1 MEVERIKGTKYNKE
15 YKKIKVCAYARVS
28 TDLEKQDNSFESQLI
43 YYEHKIKNNP
53 NWEFVGIYS
62 DKGIS
67 GLSTEKREGFKEM
80 LKDAYNGKIDLILTK
95 SISRFS
101 RNTLDILKVIREL
114 KEKNIYIYF
123 EEEMISTDSLDSE
136 LILTALSSV
145 AQMES
150 ELISS
155 RIRKTFKMNREMN
168 RPIVYRDY
176 LGYRHRN
183 GQLLINKREAKVVEE
198 IFNRVLNNE
207 TFGSIA
213 KDLKERGI
221 KNTKYGNKWFPSTI
235 KRIVRNRI
243 YIGEYSL
250 YVDRWRHENLTDG
263 KWFISVFEDH
273 HKPIVSKELFDRA
286 NEYIDKLEEVQT
298 INKVDNP
305 FNSKVFCG
313 FCNSR
318 FTKRFFN
325 KKREKR
331 YWKCNPNYYSGKK
344 CEVEGYIPEELLILS
359 FVKLIKKI
367 NRIKIKDIK
376 SRNEEKELIEKKF
389 NKKMQEYNRLIDLYF
404 EKEINNY
411 LYNLKKKNLELE
423 LDTIRNELN
432 IIDDYEKENKDR
444 NEVFNYIKNV
454 LKYYNI
460 KEFNEDL
467 FELLIKKIIVGG
479 LTPKGYRDKYLMRF
493 IVNPNFIENDN
504 NENEVILELKVKY
517 KLRYCADHT
526 IKTRY
531 SFNVK
536 LELEKNERY
545 K

>member
-28 TDLEKQDNSFESQLI
+28 TELEKQDNSFEAQLI

-62 DKGIS
+62 DKGVS
-67 GLSTEKREGFKEM
+67 GLSTEKREGFKKM
-80 LKDAYNGKIDLILTK
+80 IKDAYNGKIDLILTK

-155 RIRKTFKMNREMN
+155 RIRKTLKMNREMN
-168 RPIVYRDY
+168 RPIVYKDC
-176 LGYRHRN
+176 LGYRRRD
-183 GQLLINKREAKVVEE
+183 GQLLINKREAKIVVE
-198 IFNRVLNNE
+198 IFNRVVNGEAFGAIAQNLN
-207 TFGSIA
+207 
-213 KDLKERGI
+213 ERNI
-221 KNTKYGNKWFPSTI
+221 KNTKYGSKWFPSTI
-235 KRIVRNRI
+235 KRIVRNRM

-263 KWFISVFEDH
+263 KWSISVFKNH
-273 HKPIVSKELFDRA
+273 HKPIISNELFDKA
-286 NEYIDKLEEVQT
+286 NEYIDKLEETTSV
-298 INKVDNP
+298 NKIDNP
-305 FNSKVFCG
+305 FNSKIFCG

-318 FTKRFFN
+318 FSKRFFN
-325 KKREKR
+325 PKHEKR
-331 YWKCNPNYYSGKK
+331 YWKCNPNYYGVKK

-367 NRIKIKDIK
+367 NRIKIKDAK
-376 SRNEEKELIEKKF
+376 STNEEKELIENNL
-389 NKKMQEYNRLIDLYF
+389 NKIMSEYNELIDLYF

-411 LYNLKKKNLELE
+411 LYNSKKKNLELE
-423 LDTIRNELN
+423 IEVIRNEMN
-432 IIDDYEKENKDR
+432 IIADYEKENKDR
-444 NEVFNYIKNV
+444 NEVISYIKSI
-454 LKYYNI
+454 LKYYNF

-467 FELLIKKIIVGG
+467 FELLISKIIVGG
-479 LTPKGYRDKYLMRF
+479 LTPKGYKDKYLMRF
-493 IVNPNFIENDN
+493 IINPNFFEISNF
-504 NENEVILELKVKY
+504 ENEVILEIKVNY
-517 KLRYCADHT
+517 KLRHFAYHT
-526 IKTRY
+526 IKT
-531 SFNVK
+531 
-536 LELEKNERY
+536 
-545 K
+545 